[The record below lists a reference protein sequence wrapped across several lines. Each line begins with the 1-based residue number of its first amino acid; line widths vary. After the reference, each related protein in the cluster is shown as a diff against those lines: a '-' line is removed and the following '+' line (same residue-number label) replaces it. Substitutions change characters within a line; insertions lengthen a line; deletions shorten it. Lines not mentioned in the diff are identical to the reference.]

1 MGNILIG
8 ILIGFILYPIIK
20 ILINKLKDKT
30 NEL

>member
-8 ILIGFILYPIIK
+8 ILIGFVLFPVGK
-20 ILINKLKDKT
+20 ILVKKLIDKT